1 MRIIVQFP
9 TARAEVRDRAWHCPA
24 DLDLE
29 RELAAEFGLA
39 EAEELTAE
47 VAAIAAKFGGFVV
60 AVDAQVVPVAI
71 GVDDDGDLVV
81 VDAQVV
87 PVVAEAPELEAI
99 PEAPE
104 PVEIEILDPLAR
116 AFEDND

>member
-60 AVDAQVVPVAI
+60 AVDAQVA
-71 GVDDDGDLVV
+71 
-81 VDAQVV
+81 
-87 PVVAEAPELEAI
+87 PVVAEAPELEVI
-99 PEAPE
+99 PEEPA

>member
-60 AVDAQVVPVAI
+60 AVDAQVVPV
-71 GVDDDGDLVV
+71 
-81 VDAQVV
+81 
-87 PVVAEAPELEAI
+87 VAEAPELEVI
-99 PEAPE
+99 PEEPA

>member
-1 MRIIVQFP
+1 MRIFVQFP

-29 RELAAEFGLA
+29 RELAAEFDLA

-60 AVDAQVVPVAI
+60 AVDNAVNVVA
-71 GVDDDGDLVV
+71 
-81 VDAQVV
+81 V
-87 PVVAEAPELEAI
+87 PVVDEAPELEAL
-99 PEAPE
+99 PEAPA
-104 PVEIEILDPLAR
+104 PVEIEILDPIAR
-116 AFEDND
+116 GFEDND